1 MNSPRSCTVEPATG
15 HELFHPSFCLPWIKV
30 SPWKNH
36 GNHQPTKKVK
46 QKTGF
51 WMDFVFCPWFCFFF
65 FSGMPIAV
73 WVVCNT
79 PSIDFFRSVGV
90 RSASC
95 KNKSQI
101 WPIGS
106 YVLWSKVED
115 LARSCHHSWHSTF
128 RAKVEDLPPVDI
140 YNFRIGDLKKNIF
153 VCHLFFEEKN
163 IPRYYVFQIFF
174 FESQDSRFCQQKF
187 QECRTTAMKAM
198 EDGPRP
204 PFPGIAS
211 LLSFTGWEFRKGSV
225 VSPFFLK
232 ENTAI
237 ICRGAS
243 FVFFIVSV
251 LDARNVFIW

>member
-1 MNSPRSCTVEPATG
+1 MFLVWILPAVARWNQQQAMNCSTRHFACLGSRFL
-15 HELFHPSFCLPWIKV
+15 HEKIMEITNQPKKWSKKLDFGWILFFAPDSV
-30 SPWKNH
+30 
-36 GNHQPTKKVK
+36 
-46 QKTGF
+46 
-51 WMDFVFCPWFCFFF
+51 FFF

-153 VCHLFFEEKN
+153 VCHLFFEEKT
-163 IPRYYVFQIFF
+163 
-174 FESQDSRFCQQKF
+174 SQDTMYSRFVFLNLRIPDFANKNSRNAGLQLWRPW
-187 QECRTTAMKAM
+187 RT
-198 EDGPRP
+198 GPVLP
-204 PFPGIAS
+204 
-211 LLSFTGWEFRKGSV
+211 
-225 VSPFFLK
+225 SP
-232 ENTAI
+232 E
-237 ICRGAS
+237 
-243 FVFFIVSV
+243 
-251 LDARNVFIW
+251 